1 MTVRKPLSVALLHAA
16 LATGAACSALGWPGS
31 AAIAAHAAFSAL
43 QPGPSDTD
51 RFNAILESYDSW
63 RNAAYPESALRRGI
77 EDFAGELTDTS
88 IAGVHKRQAALER
101 LLDELRTIDASK
113 LSAADA
119 RDYALFR
126 RDLELSADGF
136 RFNGW
141 MMPVG
146 GRFGPHTEIVQMGDL
161 ATFADLDDYEAYL
174 RRLAGV
180 PGSLLGTVE
189 VLRAGLEAGVVPPK
203 VTVLEVPTQIRAART
218 SMRDSLRKP
227 FASMPKSIGAD
238 DRARLLAEFDR
249 VLDPIDTALTEFEAF
264 FRDEYLPKCR
274 ESIGARDM
282 KDGEAWYAHQL
293 RVHTTTALTAK
304 EIHET
309 GLSEVARIRAEM
321 MQVIARTDWSAAD
334 ASRAALPEDER
345 FAAFIRFLRSDPR
358 FYCTSADELLSRYR
372 EVCKRIDPKL
382 PGLFGTLPRLTYG
395 VREIPRFMAPTQTTA
410 YYQPGSPQRGE
421 PGWFYANTYALDQRP
436 TYEFIPLSLHEAVP
450 GHHFQI
456 ALAQELTGVREFRK
470 DLDSTAFTEGWAL
483 YAERL
488 GIEMGFFENPYDDFG
503 RLLYEMWR
511 SCRLVVDTGMHAFG
525 WTREQAIDF
534 MKRNTALSEL
544 NIVNEV
550 DRYIGWPGQ
559 ATGYKIGELTIRR
572 LRANAEAALGAGFDL
587 RRFHD
592 SVLLDG
598 PLPLDVLEEN
608 IARWIESERA
618 RLAPATDPATKS
630 PAAGG

>member
-1 MTVRKPLSVALLHAA
+1 MTAFRLASPPCLVPIALWGALFIASATVRASASDAIHA
-16 LATGAACSALGWPGS
+16 S
-31 AAIAAHAAFSAL
+31 AAAA
-43 QPGPSDTD
+43 D
-51 RFNAILESYDSW
+51 RTETERFDAVLESYDHW

-101 LLDELRTIDASK
+101 FLDELRSIDAAK
-113 LSAADA
+113 LSPADA
-119 RDYALFR
+119 RDHALFR

-136 RFNGW
+136 RFNAW

-161 ATFADLDDYEAYL
+161 ATFADLGDYDAYL
-174 RRLAGV
+174 LRLAGV

-189 VLRAGLEAGVVPPK
+189 VMRAGLEAGVVPPK
-203 VTVLEVPTQIRAART
+203 VTVEQVPLQIRAART

-227 FASMPKSIGAD
+227 FAAMPKSISAD
-238 DRARLLAEFDR
+238 DRARLAAEFER
-249 VLDPIDTALTEFEAF
+249 VLDPVDTALTEFEAF

-274 ESIGARDM
+274 ETIGARDM
-282 KDGEAWYAHQL
+282 KDGDAWYAHQL
-293 RVHTTTALTAK
+293 RVHTTTAMTARQ
-304 EIHET
+304 IHET
-309 GLSEVARIRAEM
+309 GLTEVARIRAEM
-321 MQVIARTDWSAAD
+321 MQVIARTDWFAAD
-334 ASRAALPEDER
+334 PARAALGEDER
-345 FAAFIRFLRSDPR
+345 FAAFIAFLRSDSR
-358 FYCTSADELLSRYR
+358 FYCRSADELLARYR

-382 PGLFGTLPRLTYG
+382 PALFGTLPRLSYG

-436 TYEFIPLSLHEAVP
+436 TYEFVPLSLHEAVP

-488 GIEMGFFENPYDDFG
+488 GIEMGFFEDPYDDFG

-511 SCRLVVDTGMHAFG
+511 SCRLVVDTGVHAFG
-525 WTREQAIDF
+525 WPRERAIDF

-572 LRANAEAALGAGFDL
+572 MRAQAEAALGAGFDL

-592 SVLLDG
+592 AILLDG
-598 PLPLDVLEEN
+598 PLPLDVLEQN
-608 IARWIESERA
+608 IARWIETERA
-618 RLAPATDPATKS
+618 RLAPSTDGARTN
-630 PAAGG
+630 